1 MNALLDTTN
10 LPFDEVVHELH
21 FKRYTLSAN
30 LAWPPLPKGWEFG
43 SAERPTVDVAGS
55 PATRQLPPQVLIHR
69 AILTLPNGT
78 PLSEVVESYTS
89 NVLPFP
95 CPAIPE
101 IVVIAR
107 RPEP

>member
-1 MNALLDTTN
+1 MHSISRALDHLLRATGDPIRDLDDIG
-10 LPFDEVVHELH
+10 P
-21 FKRYTLSAN
+21 A
-30 LAWPPLPKGWEFG
+30 
-43 SAERPTVDVAGS
+43 RPTVDAAES
-55 PATRQLPPQVLIHR
+55 PAIRPLAPQVLIHR

-78 PLSEVVESYTS
+78 PFSEVVESYTS

-107 RPEP
+107 RPEH